1 MAYVANFEGILK
13 EEKNFGGIF
22 GTAHLLGIFSTGK
35 YPKIR
40 KFVSRSQAAPKIALI
55 SLSKVQFLH
64 TPNICDF
71 LRNSYRTEVLTIS
84 LKETQKCF
92 YKYNFEKFTR
102 ICPPN
107 PNIPS
112 SLWKMGPNWA
122 QNGL

>member
-13 EEKNFGGIF
+13 EEKNFGGIS

-35 YPKIR
+35 YPKR
-40 KFVSRSQAAPKIALI
+40 KKFVGRSQTALKNALI

-71 LRNSYRTEVLTIS
+71 LRKSYRTEVLTIS
-84 LKETQKCF
+84 LKESQKCF
-92 YKYNFEKFTR
+92 YKYKFDKFTR

-107 PNIPS
+107 PNIHT
-112 SLWKMGPNWA
+112 SL
-122 QNGL
+122 